1 VARRFRRDF
10 ARRDPEHRNRAR
22 GPMTAAPD
30 PSAPRPRSGLARLL
44 PGVALSGALALT
56 AMFLA
61 RAEWLQR
68 HGVSALTAAIAVG
81 LLVGNTLYPR
91 LGAAP
96 VAGIHFSKQTL
107 LRAGVVLYG
116 LRLTL
121 QDVAHVGVAGVAID
135 AAVVTSTFLL
145 ACLLGRWLGLDRKTS
160 MLIGAGS
167 SICGAAAVFAA
178 EPVVDGRPDQVTV
191 AVATVVLFGTAG
203 IFLYPEIYRLN
214 HVLPLIPADPSRF
227 GIYIGSTVH
236 EVAQVIAA
244 ARSVAAESAD
254 MAVITKMVRVM
265 MLAPFL
271 LGLSAW
277 LGRHAEADEGGA
289 AASPLAATP
298 VVPWFALGFIAVV
311 LFNSLEL
318 LPAGLV
324 DFAIEVDTALLAMAM
339 AALGLTTQVEAFRRA
354 GLKPLFLAFLLFL
367 WLVAGGA
374 VINRALPPLLGAGL

>member
-1 VARRFRRDF
+1 MTRDEPAPARS
-10 ARRDPEHRNRAR
+10 
-22 GPMTAAPD
+22 TAAPD
-30 PSAPRPRSGLARLL
+30 PRPPSPARRLL
-44 PGVALSGALALT
+44 PGVALAGLLALL
-56 AMFLA
+56 AMLLA
-61 RAEWLQR
+61 RSGWLQA

-96 VAGIHFSKQTL
+96 VAGIDFSKQTL

-121 QDVAHVGVAGVAID
+121 QDVAHVGIAGVAID
-135 AAVVTSTFLL
+135 VAVVASTFLL

-167 SICGAAAVFAA
+167 SICGAAAVIAA

-191 AVATVVLFGTAG
+191 AVATVVLFGTVG
-203 IFLYPEIYRLN
+203 IFLYPELYRL
-214 HVLPLIPADPSRF
+214 HDLLPLIPGSVSQF

-244 ARSVAAESAD
+244 ARSVAPESAD
-254 MAVITKMVRVM
+254 VAVITKMVRVM

-271 LGLSAW
+271 LGLSLW
-277 LGRHAEADEGGA
+277 LGRGARAPRQGESGA
-289 AASPLAATP
+289 ATAASGP
-298 VVPWFALGFIAVV
+298 VVPWFAIGFIAVV

-318 LPAGLV
+318 LPTAFV
-324 DFAIEVDTALLAMAM
+324 SFAIEVDTALLAMAM

-354 GLKPLFLAFLLFL
+354 GLRPLFLAFLLFL

-374 VINRALPPLLGAGL
+374 AINRLLPAMLGAGA